1 MIKLHVQLKLA
12 FILQSGYIIFS
23 TVYYFVTFNFTV
35 SAMIMFVANKNNTVC
50 CCCSSLVD
58 IYLIKK
64 HIPER
69 QTFIARTI
77 PFISCLYPTPLI
89 PYPTYTPHH
98 LYPIRLIPHTTYTL
112 SDLYPTPLIPYLTY
126 TPPHLYP
133 TPHHLYPTPHKGMYT
148 TSH

>member
-35 SAMIMFVANKNNTVC
+35 SAMIMFMANKNNTVC

-64 HIPER
+64 HVPER

-77 PFISCLYPTPLI
+77 PFISCLYPTPLM

-98 LYPIRLIPHTTYTL
+98 LYPVRLIPHTTYTPPHIRTCIPH
-112 SDLYPTPLIPYLTY
+112 PTN

-133 TPHHLYPTPHKGMYT
+133 SPCHTPPYIPTSLVT
-148 TSH
+148 LSV